1 MIKEEWEKII
11 DHQVSLLLK
20 EKGLRIGDLDK
31 REIAKYR
38 FEMALK
44 LLEEL
49 G

>member
-1 MIKEEWEKII
+1 MNKEGWEKII
-11 DHQVSLLLK
+11 NHQVKIQLQ
-20 EKGLRIGDLDK
+20 ERGLREIDITA
-31 REIAKYR
+31 RELCKYR

>member
-1 MIKEEWEKII
+1 MLKKEWEKII
-11 DHQVSLLLK
+11 DHQVNLVLK
-20 EKGLRIGDLDK
+20 EKGLRIGDLNK
-31 REIAKYR
+31 HEVGKYR

>member
-11 DHQVSLLLK
+11 DHQINLVLK
-20 EKGLRIGDLDK
+20 EKGLRIGDLNK
-31 REIAKYR
+31 IEIAKYR